1 MLRGVRARAVR
12 RTLLPALPLA
22 LLPALLPPAQAAQ
35 PAPAERG
42 AGVPGVAGSA
52 GSPAGYRV
60 SDRGRDLV
68 VTGGTYRMTIAKDG
82 FRYGF
87 ERRDGTAVAPPHA
100 ASGLRVKSPGD
111 AEFADAESARLVSAG
126 RSAAVL
132 DVRLA
137 DGGSVRVVLRPQAR
151 SVGVAVTG
159 VPASSTVD
167 LRTGH
172 VGPAYGLGDHGSFG
186 DGRPETGTPCSGK
199 VEARPRAELTGLV
212 LDNVTNQGSCK
223 RFVSTFAVFPRQSFA
238 EVLFAKGQKRVGL
251 TEAENRLGVAGAD
264 GVDGLH
270 YFLGTDVE
278 QLYADYRRARHAAG
292 YADVRPRPQM
302 FELGWEAYGALG
314 WNTYQS
320 SVETT
325 VRDFLDRG
333 YPLGWG
339 VVGSGF
345 WPGERGNP
353 AEGTTNSFGMWDDT
367 AEEGRDDGLPN
378 PRYPDPE
385 ALKRLFASNDVA
397 LLLGARNNFK
407 AGRDDGGNH
416 NPVTDAGFMEEARS
430 RGYLLADADGEPVKV
445 TRAQFPS
452 GASYVLDGRNPEAVD
467 WYVAQTRKWG
477 VDGWKEDTMLY
488 TPDLWRDGNW
498 NALLKALHDAGDA
511 VMVRNTAYS
520 LPGDWARINDTIYG
534 TGAVYHEDP
543 DRMPVN
549 LLNIAASGHGNLY
562 PDFVGGTPGK
572 AEPTDPAYRAY
583 FARNVQFNALTPVLG
598 FGQGPWQFGDDI
610 AADAKKLALW
620 HDSLHPY
627 IYDAVLDGHASGFP
641 YAMTPLHLAYP
652 ADERT
657 YGLVDESTRRYEWML
672 GESLLA
678 APVWGSDFATATGRD
693 VYLPAGTWID
703 VNTGERHE
711 GPVTLTDH
719 EVARGD
725 VPAFVGGKG
734 VLVRRVEAGSSDR
747 LRAQVF
753 PVTRGSVYS
762 YGDGKR
768 TSRIV
773 NANAGWSAKSLKVLD
788 TTASRAV
795 DFSVDPVTGAV
806 GFPLR
811 AGHDYRLVGGRA

>member
-1 MLRGVRARAVR
+1 M
-12 RTLLPALPLA
+12 
-22 LLPALLPPAQAAQ
+22 
-35 PAPAERG
+35 
-42 AGVPGVAGSA
+42 
-52 GSPAGYRV
+52 
-60 SDRGRDLV
+60 
-68 VTGGTYRMTIAKDG
+68 
-82 FRYGF
+82 
-87 ERRDGTAVAPPHA
+87 
-100 ASGLRVKSPGD
+100 
-111 AEFADAESARLVSAG
+111 
-126 RSAAVL
+126 
-132 DVRLA
+132 
-137 DGGSVRVVLRPQAR
+137 
-151 SVGVAVTG
+151 
-159 VPASSTVD
+159 PASSTVD

-238 EVLFAKGQKRVGL
+238 EVLFAEGQKRVGL

-270 YFLGTDVE
+270 YFLGTDVK

-314 WNTYQS
+314 
-320 SVETT
+320 
-325 VRDFLDRG
+325 
-333 YPLGWG
+333 
-339 VVGSGF
+339 
-345 WPGERGNP
+345 
-353 AEGTTNSFGMWDDT
+353 
-367 AEEGRDDGLPN
+367 
-378 PRYPDPE
+378 
-385 ALKRLFASNDVA
+385 
-397 LLLGARNNFK
+397 
-407 AGRDDGGNH
+407 
-416 NPVTDAGFMEEARS
+416 
-430 RGYLLADADGEPVKV
+430 
-445 TRAQFPS
+445 
-452 GASYVLDGRNPEAVD
+452 
-467 WYVAQTRKWG
+467 
-477 VDGWKEDTMLY
+477 
-488 TPDLWRDGNW
+488 
-498 NALLKALHDAGDA
+498 
-511 VMVRNTAYS
+511 
-520 LPGDWARINDTIYG
+520 
-534 TGAVYHEDP
+534 
-543 DRMPVN
+543 
-549 LLNIAASGHGNLY
+549 
-562 PDFVGGTPGK
+562 
-572 AEPTDPAYRAY
+572 
-583 FARNVQFNALTPVLG
+583 
-598 FGQGPWQFGDDI
+598 QGPWQFGDDV
-610 AADAKKLALW
+610 AADARKLALW

-641 YAMTPLHLAYP
+641 YAMMPLHLAYP

-762 YGDGKR
+762 YGDGKS